1 MERNRKGVERNEET
15 SLISVEA
22 RISRRGCECQL
33 FHDFKIDEVSV
44 DDLLESSSSLVMRE
58 EGRLQAMSD

>member
-1 MERNRKGVERNEET
+1 M
-15 SLISVEA
+15 EA

-58 EGRLQAMSD
+58 EGVLGRPKTIAGLEELGPKYTFMNYG